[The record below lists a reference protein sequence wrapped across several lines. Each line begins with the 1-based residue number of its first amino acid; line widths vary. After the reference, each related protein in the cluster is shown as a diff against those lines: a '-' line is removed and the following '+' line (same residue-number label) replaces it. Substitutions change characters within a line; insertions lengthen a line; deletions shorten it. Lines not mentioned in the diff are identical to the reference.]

1 MVLRIYEVWQNC
13 CFYQLATA
21 DIETTGKN
29 DKSIEANTAKRL
41 NMKNSK
47 GTVVILSVRNGL

>member
-1 MVLRIYEVWQNC
+1 MKYGKIVAFLM
-13 CFYQLATA
+13 LATA
-21 DIETTGKN
+21 DTETTGKN